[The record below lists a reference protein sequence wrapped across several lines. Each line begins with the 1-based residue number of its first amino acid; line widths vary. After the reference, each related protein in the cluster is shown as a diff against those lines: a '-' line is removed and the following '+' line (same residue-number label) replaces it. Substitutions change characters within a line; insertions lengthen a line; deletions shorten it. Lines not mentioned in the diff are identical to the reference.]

1 MTKLTDI
8 TKEEW
13 STWVGLLTEPQKD
26 SIVGKQYTT
35 DSYFNPVQDAN
46 DNWFISVEEME
57 YCTNGEFLW
66 VKDLELIPYVRKE
79 YPNPFGGV

>member
-26 SIVGKQYTT
+26 LLIGKQYTT
-35 DSYFNPVQDAN
+35 DSYFNPTQDGN

-57 YCTNGEFLW
+57 YCTNEEFVW